1 VLVIGEFREQLGSF
15 RGTIAREINKRVFET
30 TPGCAAVALTA
41 DIGLRIRL
49 GNEGE
54 RNRVLCS
61 TCSLNNE
68 RFDFERF
75 HPPEK
80 IGEVCV
86 KGDHEA
92 MYWNCPVHIPDERE
106 SPVFVEQMGGYD
118 PFAAGGRYH
127 G

>member
-1 VLVIGEFREQLGSF
+1 MHRSGWLAGSAT
-15 RGTIAREINKRVFET
+15 RAPPAR
-30 TPGCAAVALTA
+30 PH
-41 DIGLRIRL
+41 
-49 GNEGE
+49 
-54 RNRVLCS
+54 
-61 TCSLNNE
+61 SLSNE

-75 HPPEK
+75 HAPEE

-92 MYWNCPVHIPDERE
+92 MYWNCPVHIPARRE

-118 PFAAGGRYH
+118 PFAVGGRYH